1 MIAERIRR
9 IGLSPTLRIS
19 ALATQMRDDGI
30 DVLDFS
36 AGQPDFPTPE
46 GVKEAG
52 KRAIDADLT
61 RYTPNP
67 GLLELRRSI
76 AATIERDYGIVYEP
90 EQILVSPG
98 AKASIYFA
106 CQTLLESG
114 DEVLLPTPYWV
125 SYPEQIRLAQ
135 AEPIFVPCSE
145 ENGFKLTA
153 AELEQYVTPRTRL
166 LILNYPSNPTGAC
179 YDRDELAPLAELCVR
194 REIRVLADEIY
205 SKLIYD
211 GREFTAIASLGEAI
225 RDRTVL
231 IDGMSKTYSMTGWR
245 VGYAAGPR
253 DVIDGMGRLQSHS
266 TSNVTSISQWATIEA
281 LGSPRDEVERRRDA
295 FQERRD
301 EIVRRLSD
309 LPGVRCVMPEG
320 AFYVFPNVSGCFCTA
335 PDGERIDSGEA
346 LAGYLLREAR
356 VAVVPGDA
364 FGARE
369 HVRISYA
376 ASIDRIREGMDR
388 IERALG
394 TLRD

>member
-19 ALATQMRDDGI
+19 ALARQMRDEGI

-67 GLLELRRSI
+67 GLPELRRAI
-76 AATIERDYGIVYEP
+76 AATIERDHGIVYEP

-106 CQTLLESG
+106 CQTLLEPG
-114 DEVLLPTPYWV
+114 DEVLLPTPCWV

-135 AEPIFVPCSE
+135 AEPIFVPCGEAS
-145 ENGFKLTA
+145 GFKLTA
-153 AELEQYVTPRTRL
+153 AELERYVTPRTRL

-179 YDRDELAPLAELCVR
+179 YDRAELAPLAELCVR

-205 SKLIYD
+205 SKLVYD
-211 GREFTAIASLGEAI
+211 GREFTSIASLDESI
-225 RDRTVL
+225 RERTVL

-253 DVIDGMGRLQSHS
+253 EVIDGMSRLQSHS

-281 LGSPRDEVERRRDA
+281 LGSSRDEVDRRRDA
-295 FQERRD
+295 FQERRN
-301 EIVRRLSD
+301 EIVRRLSQ
-309 LPGVRCVMPEG
+309 LPGVSCLMPEG
-320 AFYVFPNVSGCFCTA
+320 AFYAFPNVSGCFCTA

-369 HVRISYA
+369 HLRISYA
-376 ASIDRIREGMDR
+376 ASIDRIREGMER

-394 TLRD
+394 ALR